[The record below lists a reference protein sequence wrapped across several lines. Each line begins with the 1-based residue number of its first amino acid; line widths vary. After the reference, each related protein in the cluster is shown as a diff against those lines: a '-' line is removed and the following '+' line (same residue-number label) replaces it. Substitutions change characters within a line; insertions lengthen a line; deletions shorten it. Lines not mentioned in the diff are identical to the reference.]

1 MGTGSLLIT
10 CLPYTSIFLHMS
22 AIVSTNHNSI
32 LSIKLQATLFQNVS
46 AKPISAHCTVSTTA
60 PQASIYTTRVHGKRE
75 RATLTLL
82 VSISPWQLKG
92 DLSVFLQY
100 R

>member
-1 MGTGSLLIT
+1 MAGTDTCMGTGSLLIT

-46 AKPISAHCTVSTTA
+46 AEPISAHCTVSTTA
-60 PQASIYTTRVHGKRE
+60 PQAS
-75 RATLTLL
+75 TLHEFMEKE
-82 VSISPWQLKG
+82 KG
-92 DLSVFLQY
+92 QH
-100 R
+100 